1 MEGNITKEEYQ
12 TRQGAIKERLD
23 VLVIPEVDAATVA
36 GSLMENMP
44 ALRAQADV
52 RQRNQMLSSML
63 EGVLL
68 DPASRSV
75 VGLLPKPAFREI
87 SLNVEPGNGVEI
99 FDPAENRQKKPKAHQ
114 FLGIYLGLR

>member
-1 MEGNITKEEYQ
+1 
-12 TRQGAIKERLD
+12 
-23 VLVIPEVDAATVA
+23 
-36 GSLMENMP
+36 MENMP
-44 ALRAQADV
+44 ALWAQADV

-87 SLNVEPGNGVEI
+87 ILNVESGIGVEI
-99 FDPAENRQKKPKAHQ
+99 FDPAENRRKKADNTSISHE
-114 FLGIYLGLR
+114 FLPRLTMVGYGGDGGESIYT